1 MANLSI
7 NNIQIWSF
15 ESYFFWSKCC
25 FLSYEVVKVFF
36 VIQLVAITFTQRHQ
50 SVPDPPT
57 STIKKLSLALYYF
70 TANEFFNIPLHS
82 LIFLYTLLE
91 DIWQIFDLFRDF
103 LFCNMLDTINIWPK
117 YTFTTLKPNT
127 CLCIIFMLFFITE
140 DTYFLVLLF
149 LIIFLNF
156 SSDLSISFE
165 LFCKKKCSFKFR
177 MIPCEEFVIYFTY
190 FEWFGVAL
198 DFTGWLWT
206 SCEFAIFSKRKL
218 KLHSIALVLKLH
230 LCSVFICFIDSS
242 GVCTIWW

>member
-1 MANLSI
+1 MMANLSI

-36 VIQLVAITFTQRHQ
+36 VIQLVATTFTQRHQ

-70 TANEFFNIPLHS
+70 TANEFFNISLHS
-82 LIFLYTLLE
+82 LIFLYTLLA

-103 LFCNMLDTINIWPK
+103 LFCNMLETINIWPK

-127 CLCIIFMLFFITE
+127 CHCIISMLFFITE

-149 LIIFLNF
+149 LIIFLTLLVWF
-156 SSDLSISFE
+156 IYLIRT
-165 LFCKKKCSFKFR
+165 LLQKKMFF
-177 MIPCEEFVIYFTY
+177 
-190 FEWFGVAL
+190 
-198 DFTGWLWT
+198 
-206 SCEFAIFSKRKL
+206 
-218 KLHSIALVLKLH
+218 
-230 LCSVFICFIDSS
+230 
-242 GVCTIWW
+242 